1 MVGLAGQDKICYLKT
16 MSGHNK
22 WSQIKNKKGVTDAKR
37 SKLFS
42 MLVRMITMEAKKAGG
57 NKEAPSLKSAIV
69 RAKEANM
76 PLDNIERAIQKG
88 FGGGAE
94 NFEEV
99 TYEAY
104 GPAGVA
110 LIITGVTDNKNRT
123 TPEIKHIL
131 SNHGGSLGA
140 QGSTMWAFA
149 KNEEGD
155 FVPQTPLPLS
165 EEDQE
170 KLNNLVEEI
179 EGHEDIKNIYHNA
192 DIRN

>member
-1 MVGLAGQDKICYLKT
+1 

-22 WSQIKNKKGVTDAKR
+22 WSQIKNKKGVVDAKR

-42 MLVRMITMEAKKAGG
+42 ILVRTITMEAKNAEG
-57 NKEAPSLKSAIV
+57 NKEAPSLKTAIT

-76 PLDNIERAIQKG
+76 PLDNIERAITKG
-88 FGGGAE
+88 FGGGSE

-131 SNHGGSLGA
+131 SNYGGSFGA
-140 QGSTMWAFA
+140 QGSTMWAFS
-149 KNEEGD
+149 KDEEGN
-155 FVPQTPLPLS
+155 FISQNPIPLS
-165 EEDQE
+165 EEDRE
-170 KLNNLVEEI
+170 KLARLI
-179 EGHEDIKNIYHNA
+179 EGIEEHEDIKNIYYNA

>member
-1 MVGLAGQDKICYLKT
+1 

-22 WSQIKNKKGVTDAKR
+22 WSQIKNKKGVADAKR

-42 MLVRMITMEAKKAGG
+42 MLVRGITMEAKNAGG
-57 NKEAPSLKSAIV
+57 NKEAPSLKASIQ
-69 RAKEANM
+69 RARDANM

-104 GPAGVA
+104 GPAGIA

-131 SNHGGSLGA
+131 SNHGGSLGT
-140 QGSTMWAFA
+140 QGSTMWAFS
-149 KNEEGD
+149 KNENND
-155 FVPQTPLPLS
+155 FIPNNTIPLS
-165 EEDQE
+165 ENDQE
-170 KLNNLVEEI
+170 KIFNLMEEI
-179 EGHEDIKNIYHNA
+179 EEHEDIKKVYSNA
-192 DIRN
+192 EMPTEEI

>member
-1 MVGLAGQDKICYLKT
+1 

-42 MLVRMITMEAKKAGG
+42 MLVRMITMEAKRAGG
-57 NKEAPSLKSAIV
+57 NKEAPSLKAAIV
-69 RAKEANM
+69 RAKDANM
-76 PLDNIERAIQKG
+76 PLDNIERAVQKG

-110 LIITGVTDNKNRT
+110 LLITGVTDNKNRT

-131 SNHGGSLGA
+131 SEHGGSLGT
-140 QGSTMWAFA
+140 QGSTAWAFT
-149 KNEEGD
+149 KNETGD
-155 FVPQTPLPLS
+155 YVASNPLS
-165 EEDQE
+165 LSESDQE
-170 KLNNLVEEI
+170 KLISLVDEI
-179 EGHEDIKNIYHNA
+179 EEHEDIKNIYHNA
-192 DIRN
+192 KLPTEDSE

>member
-1 MVGLAGQDKICYLKT
+1 MGLVELLKICYLRI

-22 WSQIKNKKGVTDAKR
+22 WSQIKNKKGAADAKR

-57 NKEAPSLKSAIV
+57 NKEAPGLKAAIV

-104 GPAGVA
+104 GPAGIA
-110 LIITGVTDNKNRT
+110 LIIIGVTDNKNRT

-131 SNHGGSLGA
+131 SDHSGSLGA
-140 QGSTMWAFA
+140 QGSTMWAFT
-149 KNEEGD
+149 KNEEGN
-155 FVPQTPLPLS
+155 FIPQNPVPLS
-165 EEDQE
+165 DNDKE
-170 KLNNLVEEI
+170 KLLALIEEI

-192 DIRN
+192 YIGD

>member
-1 MVGLAGQDKICYLKT
+1 

-42 MLVRMITMEAKKAGG
+42 MLVRMITMEAKRSGG
-57 NKEAPSLKSAIV
+57 NKEAPSLKAAIV
-69 RAKEANM
+69 RAKAANM
-76 PLDNIERAIQKG
+76 PLDNIERAVQKG
-88 FGGGAE
+88 FGGGAD

-110 LIITGVTDNKNRT
+110 LLITGVTDNKNRT

-131 SNHGGSLGA
+131 SEHGGSLGT
-140 QGSTMWAFA
+140 QGSTAWAFT
-149 KNEEGD
+149 KDEEGN
-155 FVPQTPLPLS
+155 FIPQATIPLS
-165 EEDQE
+165 ENDQE
-170 KLNNLVEEI
+170 KLTGLIEEVEE
-179 EGHEDIKNIYHNA
+179 HEDIKNIYHNA
-192 DIRN
+192 DLPIEVSE

>member
-1 MVGLAGQDKICYLKT
+1 

-42 MLVRMITMEAKKAGG
+42 MLVRMITMEAKKADG
-57 NKEAPSLKSAIV
+57 NKEAPSLKAAIV

-76 PLDNIERAIQKG
+76 PLDNIERAVQKG

-140 QGSTMWAFA
+140 QGSTMWAFT

-155 FVPQTPLPLS
+155 FIPQNPLS
-165 EEDQE
+165 ISPSDTDKLLSLIEELENHPDV
-170 KLNNLVEEI
+170 KNVFNNTQC
-179 EGHEDIKNIYHNA
+179 
-192 DIRN
+192 

>member
-1 MVGLAGQDKICYLKT
+1 

-22 WSQIKNKKGVTDAKR
+22 WSQIKNKKGATDAKR

-57 NKEAPSLKSAIV
+57 NKEAPSLKAAVV

-76 PLDNIERAIQKG
+76 PLDNIERAVAKG

-99 TYEAY
+99 MYEAY

-131 SNHGGSLGA
+131 SNHGGSLGG
-140 QGSTMWAFA
+140 QGSTMWAFT
-149 KNEEGD
+149 KDEEGD
-155 FVPQTPLPLS
+155 FISQNPVPLS
-165 EEDQE
+165 EGDEE
-170 KLNNLVEEI
+170 KLTGLIEEI

-192 DIRN
+192 YIGDWSRLWSTRCRFS

>member
-1 MVGLAGQDKICYLKT
+1 

-42 MLVRMITMEAKKAGG
+42 MLVRTITMEAKKAGG
-57 NKEAPSLKSAIV
+57 NKEATGLKAAIT

-88 FGGGAE
+88 FGGEGE
-94 NFEEV
+94 TFEEV
-99 TYEAY
+99 IYEAY

-110 LIITGVTDNKNRT
+110 LVIIGVTDNKNRT

-131 SNHGGSLGA
+131 SQTGGNLGGA
-140 QGSTMWAFA
+140 GSTTWAFIKQNDGKFIA
-149 KNEEGD
+149 QNQITLSDADKNKLVNLIETIEE
-155 FVPQTPLPLS
+155 
-165 EEDQE
+165 
-170 KLNNLVEEI
+170 
-179 EGHEDIKNIYHNA
+179 HEDIKTVYHTA
-192 DIRN
+192 DF

>member
-1 MVGLAGQDKICYLKT
+1 

-42 MLVRMITMEAKKAGG
+42 MLVRMITMEAKRAGG
-57 NKEAPSLKSAIV
+57 NKEAPSLKAAIV

-76 PLDNIERAIQKG
+76 PLDNIERAVQKG

-110 LIITGVTDNKNRT
+110 LLITGVTDNKNRT

-131 SNHGGSLGA
+131 SEHGGSLGT
-140 QGSTMWAFA
+140 QGSTAWAFT
-149 KNEEGD
+149 KDEEGN
-155 FVPQTPLPLS
+155 FIPQALIPLS
-165 EEDQE
+165 EDDQE
-170 KLNNLVEEI
+170 KLISLVEEI
-179 EGHEDIKNIYHNA
+179 EEHEDIKNIYHNA
-192 DIRN
+192 DLPIKEEE